1 MRKNKK
7 YFKIGLAMLM
17 IGIIFIFY
25 ALKHPEASFPWSN
38 NITYVIYMA
47 YLILTIYFISKKD

>member
-7 YFKIGLAMLM
+7 QFIIALAMIL

-25 ALKHPEASFPWSN
+25 ALNHPEASLPWSN
-38 NITYVIYMA
+38 NITYIIYMA
-47 YLILTIYFISKKD
+47 YLVLIIYFVCKKD

>member
-7 YFKIGLAMLM
+7 YFKIGLAMIM

-25 ALKHPEASFPWSN
+25 ALNHPEASFPWSN
-38 NITYVIYMA
+38 NITYIIYMA

>member
-25 ALKHPEASFPWSN
+25 ALNHPEASFPWSN
-38 NITYVIYMA
+38 NITYIIYMA

>member
-1 MRKNKK
+1 MKNKK
-7 YFKIGLAMLM
+7 YKKIAILMLV

-25 ALKHPEASFPWSN
+25 ALNHPESSFPWSN